1 MRKLTVLGDQ
11 RRTLEA
17 DALEDTF
24 AVAICLMSIGF
35 EIPKAIKTCL
45 VLTNNLDGMRLRCD
59 KACETLYLF
68 TKRVRETALIMIQM
82 KGHTD
87 RIKDIT

>member
-1 MRKLTVLGDQ
+1 
-11 RRTLEA
+11 
-17 DALEDTF
+17 
-24 AVAICLMSIGF
+24 
-35 EIPKAIKTCL
+35 
-45 VLTNNLDGMRLRCD
+45 MRLRCD

-87 RIKDIT
+87 RFDKPVIIGTGEICLVR

>member
-1 MRKLTVLGDQ
+1 MNANRTMVLLSSKL
-11 RRTLEA
+11 RRSKDELIWSTKQLKR
-17 DALEDTF
+17 
-24 AVAICLMSIGF
+24 MS
-35 EIPKAIKTCL
+35 L
-45 VLTNNLDGMRLRCD
+45 RLRD

-82 KGHTD
+82 EGHTD

>member
-1 MRKLTVLGDQ
+1 M
-11 RRTLEA
+11 
-17 DALEDTF
+17 
-24 AVAICLMSIGF
+24 
-35 EIPKAIKTCL
+35 
-45 VLTNNLDGMRLRCD
+45 NLRLRD

-87 RIKDIT
+87 RFDKGACMAHVIGDMGNICLVR

>member
-1 MRKLTVLGDQ
+1 
-11 RRTLEA
+11 
-17 DALEDTF
+17 
-24 AVAICLMSIGF
+24 MS
-35 EIPKAIKTCL
+35 L
-45 VLTNNLDGMRLRCD
+45 RLRD

-87 RIKDIT
+87 RKDTTWEARYHWYGRNMSCAIKIYIGVRIQYLARILVSS